1 MARDV
6 QCEAGS
12 CRALNNYVSIQWKM
26 VEARKSLEEGSMVQ
40 PAEGPGRM
48 YVFLLFLLLLL
59 LLLLLL
65 MSTTFIASAAPSGT
79 SSSP

>member
-59 LLLLLL
+59 L
-65 MSTTFIASAAPSGT
+65 MSTAFIASAAPSGT

>member
-59 LLLLLL
+59 LLLLL